1 MLLTSA
7 TSNFENYFLGLG
19 FRWFFKSR
27 GAVVLRTN
35 FRGPIVSCEASN
47 PSKSGGPMAPL
58 IHPSFFRGVKLKLSD
73 HKKSQ
78 LEVVVGPLETSKHPS
93 NKSFMEGNF
102 TSGSCQPAIGLEPVP
117 QLTIRFYDRRVIH
130 SATEAEAQ
138 LSQNFS

>member
-58 IHPSFFRGVKLKLSD
+58 LTTTL
-73 HKKSQ
+73 Q
-78 LEVVVGPLETSKHPS
+78 LRV
-93 NKSFMEGNF
+93 
-102 TSGSCQPAIGLEPVP
+102 
-117 QLTIRFYDRRVIH
+117 FY
-130 SATEAEAQ
+130 E
-138 LSQNFS
+138 LL